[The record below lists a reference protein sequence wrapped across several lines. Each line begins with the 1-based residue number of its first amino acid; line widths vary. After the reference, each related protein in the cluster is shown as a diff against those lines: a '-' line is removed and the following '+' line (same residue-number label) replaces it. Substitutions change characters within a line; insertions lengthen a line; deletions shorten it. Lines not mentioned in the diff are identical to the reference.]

1 MLYTEAASQLKKSD
15 ESEIQIQKLSRFKMV
30 TKKVEIKNLSKCT
43 FCAPDLRIRITH
55 QILQRR
61 FLC

>member
-30 TKKVEIKNLSKCT
+30 TKKVEIKNLSNCP
-43 FCAPDLRIRITH
+43 FCAPDFKITH

-61 FLC
+61 FL